1 VHPRSWV
8 GTISEWSLYGEPYKS
23 LWGWPDIYT
32 KASEMANQ
40 PAGTIRGLPASA
52 GVAEG
57 PARIVHSPEQFDQ
70 VRKGDILVC
79 KMTNPAWVVVF
90 TKIGGLITD
99 AGGALSHPAVVSREF
114 GIPAVVG
121 TSVATQKIQNGQ
133 RVRVNGASGIVEIL
147 KGGTGIPACVV

>member
-1 VHPRSWV
+1 MH
-8 GTISEWSLYGEPYKS
+8 GEPYKS

-32 KASEMANQ
+32 KAAEMAKQ

-57 PARIVHSPEQFDQ
+57 PARIVHSPEEFDQ

-79 KMTNPAWVVVF
+79 KMTNPAWAVVF
-90 TKIGGLITD
+90 TKIGGLVTD
-99 AGGALSHPAVVSREF
+99 AGGALSQPAVVSREF

-121 TSVATQKIQNGQ
+121 TSVATQRIKNGQ
-133 RVRVNGASGIVEIL
+133 RGTVNGATGVVEIL
-147 KGGTGIPACVV
+147 ESVLPAAV